1 MFILML
7 LNIPDIN
14 LKQLFIKHKQT
25 DAQKH
30 YERIKGIDFVQT
42 TLYYFYSHKGTHS
55 NSL

>member
-14 LKQLFIKHKQT
+14 LKQLFIEHKQT
-25 DAQKH
+25 DAQKQ

-42 TLYYFYSHKGTHS
+42 ALYYFYSHKGTHS